1 MPKARKSF
9 YVPIDQAAACSV
21 AFILLLLYLSMAHGK
36 SIEPIEI
43 NMPTT
48 TADICNM
55 REPDDALILVGQG
68 KVFLKISDT
77 LRKQTLLRI
86 GEKKNIRFLPAD
98 LERFK
103 RTAFIGMP
111 LLAYQKEIIAGNQ
124 PGLSINKHNNELATW
139 IDAAHTVNQSIH
151 ENGFR
156 VSIKADKDAS
166 YILIKNIISTLQD
179 QNINRFSFITAT
191 KMLKEE

>member
-1 MPKARKSF
+1 
-9 YVPIDQAAACSV
+9 
-21 AFILLLLYLSMAHGK
+21 
-36 SIEPIEI
+36 
-43 NMPTT
+43 
-48 TADICNM
+48 
-55 REPDDALILVGQG
+55 
-68 KVFLKISDT
+68 LKISDT

-139 IDAAHTVNQSIH
+139 IDAAGIFSH
-151 ENGFR
+151 
-156 VSIKADKDAS
+156 
-166 YILIKNIISTLQD
+166 
-179 QNINRFSFITAT
+179 NRFLSIALRRHAPSDRGLRFLRTA
-191 KMLKEE
+191 